1 MTVKMLVD
9 SLFANGSLVMVM
21 EEFVRIYL
29 IGIASVLGFIGALF
43 VLMKIII
50 ARESLSSFTDYL
62 RILTLP
68 AVIVALLSPVDI
80 GDETFKNYGIA
91 VGTTKVIFDATAE
104 MTDKAVETLGG
115 KLSGYGYPAGNDYI
129 NFAKG
134 FLEVSK
140 RYSDQARGELERA
153 LHTSLNDPSFLS
165 GGFGQLGTAAIVGIF
180 SAIASGVSSMTE
192 GEGGVF
198 GVLKKVFTMPKA
210 ILSGLTGGF
219 SVIASF
225 AFAGMALDLIWRF
238 LTVFWLLKVAVIIV
252 LVPVGVAVGLL
263 AWEWGI
269 SNLSRI
275 FLNVIGI
282 ALTPLTMVA
291 IYSGAVFIY
300 TLIPTVI
307 DVGSQGSII
316 NDLKNFRIDEALNHA
331 IQGGAGFIIDIAINL
346 VYPVMVGMALMRSGE
361 LISYVITGVSAAF
374 AFAGSAQGALRPQS
388 VAAELTGRPAM

>member
-1 MTVKMLVD
+1 MTVKLLVD
-9 SLFANGSLVMVM
+9 SLFANSSLVMVM
-21 EEFVRIYL
+21 EEFVRHKL
-29 IGIASVLGFIGALF
+29 IEMASILGFIGALF

-62 RILTLP
+62 RTLTLP
-68 AVIVALLSPVDI
+68 AVIVALLSPMDI
-80 GDETFKNYGIA
+80 NGDKTFSNYGIA
-91 VGTTKVIFDATAE
+91 VGTTKVIFDTTAE
-104 MTDKAVETLGG
+104 MTDAAVVRLNDELRKYGLAGG
-115 KLSGYGYPAGNDYI
+115 GDFVS
-129 NFAKG
+129 FANG

-140 RYSDQARGELERA
+140 NYSEKVRSELENN

-165 GGFGQLGTAAIVGIF
+165 GTGGELGAALTVGLGAAIF
-180 SAIASGVSSMTE
+180 SGVSSITDT
-192 GEGGVF
+192 EGGVF
-198 GVLKKVFTMPKA
+198 GVLKKVFTLPKA
-210 ILSGLTGGF
+210 IISGLSGGA
-219 SVIASF
+219 SVIMSF

-238 LTVFWLLKVAVIIV
+238 LTLLWLLKVSVIIV
-252 LVPVGVAVGLL
+252 LVPVGVVVGLL

-291 IYSGAVFIY
+291 IYSGAVFLY
-300 TLIPTVI
+300 TLIPSII
-307 DVGSQGSII
+307 DGLGSQGGNFLDSMIQSGTGII
-316 NDLKNFRIDEALNHA
+316 IK
-331 IQGGAGFIIDIAINL
+331 IAINL

-388 VAAELTGRPAM
+388 IAGELTGRPAM